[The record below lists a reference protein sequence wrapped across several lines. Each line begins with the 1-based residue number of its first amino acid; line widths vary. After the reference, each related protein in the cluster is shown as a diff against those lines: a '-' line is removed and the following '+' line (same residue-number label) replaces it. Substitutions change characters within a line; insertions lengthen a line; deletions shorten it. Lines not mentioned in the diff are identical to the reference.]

1 MGSRTPLYQQH
12 LDLGAKM
19 VDFAGWDMPIQYS
32 SLIDEHH
39 AVRQHAGMFDV
50 SHMTVVDVT
59 GADARTYL
67 RKLLANDVDRAAD
80 GKAIYSAMLNEQGGV
95 LDDLIVYRR
104 DGEENYRLVVNS
116 ATRSKDLAWMQQR
129 TPGFDVQVEEQPDLA
144 MIAVQGPQARAIV
157 GKIKPELAE
166 AIADLKIFGFFERD
180 GWLVARTGYTGED
193 GVEIIL
199 PAEQAP
205 AFWQALVK
213 AGVTPCGLGARDT
226 LRLEAGLNLY
236 GNDMG
241 ETTTPLEANMAWTV
255 AFGEGRDFIGHTALH
270 AQKETE
276 HPVLLGLLMEG
287 RGVLRAHQPV
297 FTDQGEGE
305 ITSGTFSPTLGQS
318 IALARLP
325 AGSSGKAEVEIRG
338 RRQPVRIVKPPFVR
352 NGKPKYQEI

>member
-19 VDFAGWDMPIQYS
+19 VDFGGWDMPIQYS

-39 AVRQHAGMFDV
+39 AVRQGAGIFDV

-59 GADARTYL
+59 GDDARDYL
-67 RKLLANDVDRAAD
+67 RKLLANDVDRAPD
-80 GKAIYSAMLNEQGGV
+80 GKAIYTAMLNEQGGV

-104 DGEENYRLVVNS
+104 NGDDDYRLVVNC
-116 ATRSKDLAWMQQR
+116 ATRAKDLAWMQQR
-129 TPGFDVQVEEQPDLA
+129 TPGFDVAVEERPELA
-144 MIAVQGPQARAIV
+144 MIAVQGPDARALV
-157 GKIKPELAE
+157 GKVKPALAGT
-166 AIADLKIFGFFERD
+166 IDGLKIFGFAERD
-180 GWLVARTGYTGED
+180 GWLLARTGYTGED

-199 PAEQAP
+199 PGDDAP
-205 AFWQALVK
+205 AFWEALVE

-241 ETTTPLEANMAWTV
+241 ETTTPLEANMGWTV
-255 AFGEGRDFIGHTALH
+255 AFGEGRDFIGHTALD
-270 AQKETE
+270 AQQGTD

-297 FTDQGEGE
+297 FTEQGEGE

-325 AGSSGKAEVEIRG
+325 AGSRGRAEVEIRG

-352 NGKPKYQEI
+352 NGKTVYRET